1 VKSSSTRELTAP
13 AEVVALESLTRTLV
27 GVAFESLEVLGGRV
41 SLAQFR
47 LLLRL
52 YELGRVP
59 SSQLA
64 AALGEGASSVT
75 RMVDRLQAAG
85 LVVRGGDP
93 KHRAVVTV
101 ELTPQAADLVSTV
114 IRRRHELLT
123 AILGDLTGQER
134 AAVVQAAAHLAR
146 TTSTNAVATNGI
158 LPL

>member
-1 VKSSSTRELTAP
+1 MRSSPPQELAP
-13 AEVVALESLTRTLV
+13 PADVLALESLTRILV
-27 GVAFESLEVLGGRV
+27 GVAFESLDALGGRV

-52 YELGRVP
+52 YELGKVP

-75 RMVDRLQAAG
+75 RMVDRLQSAG

-93 KHRAVVTV
+93 SHRAVVTV
-101 ELTPQAADLVSTV
+101 ELTAEAAELVATV

-123 AILGDLTGQER
+123 AILNDLTGPER
-134 AAVVQAAAHLAR
+134 AAVVQAAAHLAP
-146 TTSTNAVATNGI
+146 TTKAVATNGI